1 MGPMIPTAGSFDLG
15 PQTSTLVLRT
25 TSEGKMARAGHNLTL
40 TVEDWSG
47 TLVVGDTPVAS
58 SLRVTANLATLRVLE
73 AHGGLKPLSD
83 FERGQI
89 EKNAAGVL
97 GVTHQP
103 ELTFTSTA
111 IDGTWDE
118 GRMEGTLTLAGRA
131 EVQQFRIAAADGV
144 YTATGTIT
152 QSRYGIKPFSLM
164 MGALKVGDD
173 VTVEVTAT
181 LQ

>member
-15 PQTSTLVLRT
+15 PQTATLVLRT

-47 TLVVGDTPVAS
+47 TLVVGDSPVTS
-58 SLRVTANLATLRVLE
+58 SLRVTANLATLRVLD

-97 GVTHQP
+97 GVAHQP
-103 ELTFTSTA
+103 ELSFTSTA
-111 IDGTWDE
+111 IDGTWE
-118 GRMEGTLTLAGRA
+118 QGRMEGTLTLAGRA
-131 EVQQFRIAAADGV
+131 EVQQFTIAAADGM